1 MALLKIFYV
10 ISYSFQFSVTIF
22 MYGIYVSEYT
32 KLFNSVRI
40 PISEVSVGLVPPL
53 TVSALFAH
61 KYQFSWVFQFSW

>member
-32 KLFNSVRI
+32 KLFNSVI
-40 PISEVSVGLVPPL
+40 
-53 TVSALFAH
+53 
-61 KYQFSWVFQFSW
+61 